1 MSRWPDTNEQAPHAS
16 PVSTSTANQEEVSTI
31 HESTLVITIA
41 VSFGLALIMGFI
53 AVKLKIPAIVGYLVA
68 GVIIGPAT
76 PGLVADVGVATE
88 LAEIGVMLLMFGV
101 GLHLS
106 LDDLLAVKRIAIPG
120 ALVQMAVATALGML
134 LALQWGWSTTSA
146 AVFGVSLSC
155 ASTVVLLK
163 AMESRGLLE
172 SMNGRIAI
180 GWLVVEDL
188 VTVLALVILPPLA
201 GQAGA
206 LDTPLENQSPT
217 WVLIGLTSLQLA
229 AFFAVMLFVGRK
241 LLPWVLWQV
250 ARTGSRELF
259 TLAVIAIA
267 IGISVGAA
275 ELFNV
280 SYALGAFVAGMVLR
294 ESEFSHRAAED
305 SLPLRDAFAV
315 LFFVS
320 VGMLLEP
327 SIFVDQPMKVL
338 AVVLIIMLGK
348 SLAATI
354 LVLVL
359 RYPINTA
366 LIMGA
371 SLAQIGE
378 FSFVLAGLG
387 LSLAILPVEG
397 VSLVVA
403 AAFISIALNP
413 MMFFGMKVFKKFIM
427 MRVTWARKFDFEND
441 ELAVLPDGIQEDEL
455 SGHVIVVGYGRV
467 GKRIFE
473 QFTKQG
479 ITVVVIDYSRE
490 RIEDLREHGH
500 IALAGD
506 GSQPAMLIKAGVAR
520 AAAVFVAAPDSTSV
534 RNATEAVRAL
544 NPTVEIV
551 MRTHSKEESQFMDA
565 IALGRAFFGEQEL
578 ADSMVSPVLNRLK
591 EE

>member
-1 MSRWPDTNEQAPHAS
+1 VSRWPDTNEQAPHAS

-201 GQAGA
+201 GQA
-206 LDTPLENQSPT
+206 DSMESPLEGQSPT
-217 WVLIGLTSLQLA
+217 WVLIGLTVLQLA

>member
-1 MSRWPDTNEQAPHAS
+1 
-16 PVSTSTANQEEVSTI
+16 
-31 HESTLVITIA
+31 
-41 VSFGLALIMGFI
+41 
-53 AVKLKIPAIVGYLVA
+53 
-68 GVIIGPAT
+68 
-76 PGLVADVGVATE
+76 
-88 LAEIGVMLLMFGV
+88 
-101 GLHLS
+101 
-106 LDDLLAVKRIAIPG
+106 
-120 ALVQMAVATALGML
+120 
-134 LALQWGWSTTSA
+134 
-146 AVFGVSLSC
+146 
-155 ASTVVLLK
+155 
-163 AMESRGLLE
+163 
-172 SMNGRIAI
+172 
-180 GWLVVEDL
+180 
-188 VTVLALVILPPLA
+188 
-201 GQAGA
+201 
-206 LDTPLENQSPT
+206 
-217 WVLIGLTSLQLA
+217 
-229 AFFAVMLFVGRK
+229 
-241 LLPWVLWQV
+241 
-250 ARTGSRELF
+250 
-259 TLAVIAIA
+259 
-267 IGISVGAA
+267 
-275 ELFNV
+275 
-280 SYALGAFVAGMVLR
+280 
-294 ESEFSHRAAED
+294 
-305 SLPLRDAFAV
+305 
-315 LFFVS
+315 
-320 VGMLLEP
+320 
-327 SIFVDQPMKVL
+327 
-338 AVVLIIMLGK
+338 K

-387 LSLAILPVEG
+387 LSLAILPAEG

-413 MMFFGMKVFKKFIM
+413 MMFLGMKVFKKFVM
-427 MRVTWARKFDFEND
+427 MRVAWARKFDYEND
-441 ELAVLPDGIQEDEL
+441 ELAILPDGIQEEEL
-455 SGHVIVVGYGRV
+455 SGHVILVGYGRV

-506 GSQPAMLIKAGVAR
+506 GSQPAMLTKAGVER

-578 ADSMVSPVLNRLK
+578 ADSMISPVLKRLK
-591 EE
+591 DE